1 MIDCQKI
8 KDISE
13 NLMRRFGQER
23 CEAGKCRGEEDCVVK
38 RILEKMRRE
47 PIGYMVYLAALFAI
61 LFVGIS
67 DLNPGHIY
75 IGPSGRERYNCSGG
89 NAVSRDQD
97 WEGTFTA
104 QKDML
109 WGVSLRLSLSQQ
121 DREKNATRS
130 TREIAGIVKN
140 AENASVIEAGEEI
153 EVLLTAEEE
162 VIGRWY
168 FPGNLDV
175 ATKEHAATW
184 RDIIDHRNLNVDRD
198 AEVWYS
204 FPNMAL
210 YSPVSYLPQTIGV
223 WLGKLFTDRVLVM
236 IYLGRLAGAG
246 LSLVLIY
253 WALKM
258 VPVKKECLFLAAM
271 LPMYFQEL
279 VSLSADSL
287 INALAIFFTAFS
299 FRLIAEKRDRK
310 ITKGETIA
318 LWMLAPAI
326 SLCKAVYLPLCAMY
340 FMIPERLFRSRRQRI
355 ACTVGPVAAA
365 TAADAGWMLAGKVG
379 SSASGE
385 QIAYILRYPF
395 EFVKIVY
402 RTIMQYGD
410 EVIFEMLG
418 SNMGGLNIEVDE
430 TPLLILACVIVVL
443 AVSRPENGI
452 RFSTAQ
458 KIFFL
463 CLCAVIISM
472 TWGSMYLLYNEVGNN
487 LITGFQGRYLFPVML
502 LLLAGLENR
511 NFVRKTGALNRWL
524 YPLAGSINLYVLLL
538 VAEEMSW

>member
-89 NAVSRDQD
+89 
-97 WEGTFTA
+97 
-104 QKDML
+104 
-109 WGVSLRLSLSQQ
+109 
-121 DREKNATRS
+121 
-130 TREIAGIVKN
+130 
-140 AENASVIEAGEEI
+140 
-153 EVLLTAEEE
+153 
-162 VIGRWY
+162 
-168 FPGNLDV
+168 
-175 ATKEHAATW
+175 
-184 RDIIDHRNLNVDRD
+184 
-198 AEVWYS
+198 
-204 FPNMAL
+204 
-210 YSPVSYLPQTIGV
+210 
-223 WLGKLFTDRVLVM
+223 
-236 IYLGRLAGAG
+236 
-246 LSLVLIY
+246 
-253 WALKM
+253 
-258 VPVKKECLFLAAM
+258 
-271 LPMYFQEL
+271 
-279 VSLSADSL
+279 
-287 INALAIFFTAFS
+287 
-299 FRLIAEKRDRK
+299 
-310 ITKGETIA
+310 
-318 LWMLAPAI
+318 
-326 SLCKAVYLPLCAMY
+326 
-340 FMIPERLFRSRRQRI
+340 
-355 ACTVGPVAAA
+355 
-365 TAADAGWMLAGKVG
+365 
-379 SSASGE
+379 
-385 QIAYILRYPF
+385 
-395 EFVKIVY
+395 
-402 RTIMQYGD
+402 
-410 EVIFEMLG
+410 
-418 SNMGGLNIEVDE
+418 NMGGLNIEVDE